1 MGFKMDYRATAN
13 IKMLKANPVAP
24 TRAEMAFELR
34 KQAEVLRDK
43 GKTAAEF
50 WLAEQYEKT
59 ANLLN

>member
-1 MGFKMDYRATAN
+1 MDYRATAN

-24 TRAEMAFELR
+24 SRAEMAFELR